1 MLFFGILIGWL
12 CYILIMLDII
22 KNKKEN
28 NKALEQ
34 RWENCCKS
42 FESLNHTLEEEN
54 KKLDEMRR
62 IIKRSKS
69 KMKRYRGCNKCKFY
83 NV

>member
-28 NKALEQ
+28 NKDLEQ

-42 FESLNHTLEEEN
+42 LESLNHTLEEEN
-54 KKLDEMRR
+54 KKLNEMCR
-62 IIKRSKS
+62 IIKR
-69 KMKRYRGCNKCKFY
+69 RNKKQ
-83 NV
+83 NEALNN